1 MAEQNQNEPPSDTPP
16 DPVAERVALE
26 REVLDPST
34 ELERLYEILEQS
46 KMPAD
51 SGADAYGIEVLNT
64 ASDKKLLKLLRESST
79 PLEAL
84 EDIDRIIKERKAGK
98 PLPQAGE

>member
-1 MAEQNQNEPPSDTPP
+1 MAEQNQNGQPSDQSR

-34 ELERLYEILEQS
+34 ELERLYEILEQA
-46 KMPAD
+46 KRPAGSD
-51 SGADAYGIEVLNT
+51 EDPYGLDGLSR
-64 ASDKKLLKLLRESST
+64 ASDEKLLKLLRDSST

-84 EDIDRIIKERKAGK
+84 EDIERIIKERKAGK